1 MKKKIAILGSTGSI
15 GTTSLKII
23 KKKRKLFNI
32 ELLSANKNYKKICK
46 QIVKFKPRY
55 FVVTNNNIFLKTRKK
70 FKNKKTKIL
79 NNYKQ
84 ISFSKRKI
92 DITIASIPGIA
103 GLEPTI
109 NFTKK
114 SKKMLL
120 ANKESVICGW
130 HMISKFGKKYKTKIV
145 PIDSEHFSIMKL
157 LENHKENEVEKI
169 YITASGGPFLN
180 LPKNKFKNIKP
191 SDAVKHPKWSMGKKI
206 SVDSSTLMNKI
217 LELIEAQKMFPF
229 HLKKYQIIVHP
240 QSLVHAIIK
249 LKNGITK
256 LLYHEPDMTIPISNA
271 IFDSKI
277 DIDNYIKTKNR
288 IKNLEFFNVDKKKFP
303 AIKLIPKLNKYVS
316 TPIIINAVNEI
327 LVDHF
332 LKKKIRFTSIL
343 KHLFSVLKD
352 KNYKKYAIYKPI
364 NLRNIYII
372 DQWSRMTALK
382 IIERSKD

>member
-23 KKKRKLFNI
+23 EKKLNLFKI
-32 ELLSANKNYKKICK
+32 ELLSANKNYNKIYK
-46 QIVKFKPRY
+46 QIIKFKPRY
-55 FVVTNNNIFLKTRKK
+55 FVVTNNNIFLKIKK
-70 FKNKKTKIL
+70 KLNNKKTKIL
-79 NNYKQ
+79 NNYEKV
-84 ISFSKRKI
+84 SFSNKKV

-130 HMISKFGKKYKTKIV
+130 QIISKIGKKHRTKIV

-157 LENHKENEVEKI
+157 LENHKESEIEKI

-180 LPKNKFKNIKP
+180 LSKNRFKSIKP

-217 LELIEAQKMFPF
+217 LELIEAQKIFPF
-229 HLKKYQIIVHP
+229 DLIKYQILIHP

-271 IFDSKI
+271 IFDSKV
-277 DIDNYIKTKNR
+277 DINNYISKKDK
-288 IKNLEFFNVDKKKFP
+288 IKNLEFIDPDKKRFS

-316 TPIIINAVNEI
+316 TPIIINAANEI

-332 LKKKIRFTSIL
+332 LKKKISFTSIL
-343 KHLFSVLKD
+343 RYLFQVLKD
-352 KNYKKYAIYKPI
+352 KNYRKYAIYKPT
-364 NLRNIYII
+364 NLKNIYII

-382 IIERSKD
+382 IIERNKY

>member
-1 MKKKIAILGSTGSI
+1 MGRS
-15 GTTSLKII
+15 
-23 KKKRKLFNI
+23 
-32 ELLSANKNYKKICK
+32 Y
-46 QIVKFKPRY
+46 
-55 FVVTNNNIFLKTRKK
+55 
-70 FKNKKTKIL
+70 
-79 NNYKQ
+79 NYKQ

-191 SDAVKHPKWSMGKKI
+191 SDAIKHPKWSMGKKI

-240 QSLVHAIIK
+240 QSLVHAMIK

-332 LKKKIRFTSIL
+332 LKKKISFTSIL